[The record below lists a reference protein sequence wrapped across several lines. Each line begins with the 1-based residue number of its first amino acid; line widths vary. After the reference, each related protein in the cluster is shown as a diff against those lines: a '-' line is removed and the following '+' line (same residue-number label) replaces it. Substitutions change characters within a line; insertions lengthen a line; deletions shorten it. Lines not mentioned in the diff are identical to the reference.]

1 MDKPPAGQGSPSPP
15 PGVPGLV
22 DARVLRRFSQ
32 RIVDELAARPLAL
45 DAEVHRGELKGLLRR
60 LLETNHYELLGVEP
74 GATPDQVHAAF
85 LELARKVHPSHAETL
100 GLEQWRGALDL
111 LFERV
116 TEGYLVLSDAERSKA
131 YREIVPLESKVEVQ
145 PGGVV
150 GPAGEERRQ
159 EQRDV
164 SRRNF
169 GLARDMAQR
178 GEYHFAVEL
187 LNRAVLIDPQPEYYR
202 LLADCQMENPRW
214 HDKAIDNYARAVE
227 GSPTDPEL
235 QVALGLACERDGRL
249 ERALGAFREALTLL
263 PSHQVAIAS
272 LARVQQ
278 RAREERGGGALGR
291 LRDWMKG

>member
-1 MDKPPAGQGSPSPP
+1 MDNLGEGQSSHSAPA
-15 PGVPGLV
+15 GVPGLV

-32 RIVDELAARPLAL
+32 RIVDELAARPLEL
-45 DAEVHRGELKGLLRR
+45 DPEAHRGELKQFLRR

-74 GATPDQVHAAF
+74 GATPDQVHVAF
-85 LELARKVHPSHAETL
+85 LDLARKVHPSHAETL
-100 GLEQWRGALDL
+100 GIEQWRGALEL
-111 LFERV
+111 LFERA

-131 YREIVPLESKVEVQ
+131 YREMVPLESKVEVQ

-150 GPAGEERRQ
+150 APAGEERRQ
-159 EQRDV
+159 EQQDV

-169 GLARDMAQR
+169 LLARDMAQR

-187 LNRAVLIDPQPEYYR
+187 LNRAVLIDPQAEYYR
-202 LLADCQMENPRW
+202 LLADCQMENPKW
-214 HDKAIDNYARAVE
+214 HDKAIDNYARGVE
-227 GSPTDPEL
+227 AAPTDADL
-235 QVALGLACERDGRL
+235 QVALGLACERDGQL
-249 ERALGAFREALTLL
+249 ERAAGAFREALTRL
-263 PSHQVAIAS
+263 PSHQVAIAG